1 LYADLDNA
9 VPDEHKKFLAN
20 LVWVHEEV
28 LLTFFA
34 SCFYTH
40 IKQSLFSQPLS
51 IKLTILKAF
60 WIMFYQEDVFINTDD
75 GVNGCKLVAVHAGLE
90 KGQDVKE
97 QMKNLKARD
106 TRSPKVQALGGR
118 KNVWDIP
125 EVSDN
130 LLLIFFHITATYLIL

>member
-1 LYADLDNA
+1 
-9 VPDEHKKFLAN
+9 
-20 LVWVHEEV
+20 
-28 LLTFFA
+28 
-34 SCFYTH
+34 
-40 IKQSLFSQPLS
+40 
-51 IKLTILKAF
+51 
-60 WIMFYQEDVFINTDD
+60 MFYQEDVFINTDD